1 MSDKCRNCPCP
12 DICMA
17 KPTWCEWM
25 AAPNPHPTQI
35 KGICDRSRIG
45 IVTPN
50 RAEFPSIGQ
59 QAANFAGATART
71 VVAAVTGKQVYCTPE
86 QKAEREAICKPCD
99 KLINGRCVLCG
110 CPYLRK
116 LERATEDCPIGRW
129 QKLEVAS

>member
-1 MSDKCRNCPCP
+1 MKEKCPNCPCP

-25 AAPNPHPTQI
+25 KAPNPHPTQI
-35 KGICDRSRIG
+35 KGICDRSRIAAG
-45 IVTPN
+45 ESV
-50 RAEFPSIGQ
+50 AFPSITQ
-59 QAANFAGATART
+59 QAANFAGATVRS
-71 VVAAVTGKQVYCTPE
+71 VVAAVTGNQVWCTEE

-99 KLINGRCVLCG
+99 KLVNGKCSLCG

-129 QKLEVAS
+129 PKLEVAS